1 MDIACKLMFKQQT
14 HKLLILT
21 NLNTI
26 IMPKQV
32 TMFK

>member
-1 MDIACKLMFKQQT
+1 MDIVCKLMFKQQT

-21 NLNTI
+21 NLNI
-26 IMPKQV
+26 IIIPKQI